1 MLTRI
6 SQRLPKL
13 KESHLAIGLA
23 VLIAIGVVVWIAS
36 WE

>member
-1 MLTRI
+1 MLTRM

-13 KESHLAIGLA
+13 KESHLAVGLA
-23 VLIAIGVVVWIAS
+23 VLIAIGVVFWVAS

>member
-23 VLIAIGVVVWIAS
+23 ALIAIGVVVWIAS